1 MRIRALWRG
10 GRVANQF
17 QWRLVVP
24 MDDATSENEAR
35 FSAYVEALASVIG
48 HTNRVGPLTD
58 YCIGLI
64 LPGERK
70 SVEPMAAVIA
80 PTRASAEHQS
90 LLHFVGQS
98 RWSDEAVLAKVR
110 ELVLPAIESSG
121 RIEAWIVD
129 DTGFPKKGVHS
140 VGVARQYCGRLG
152 KQDNCQVAVSLSVA
166 NHTAS
171 LPIAY
176 QLYLPEEWAGAT
188 ARRAQ
193 AHVPETI
200 TFQTKPEIALK
211 QIKTALEAGIPA
223 GVALADAGYGVDAK
237 FRSGLT
243 ALGLAYVVGVQS
255 TLGVWPPGMEP
266 LPPAP
271 WAGRGRTPTRL
282 RRDSEHQPVS
292 AKQLSM
298 NLPSDAWREVT
309 WREGTNDPLCSRFA
323 AVRIRPASRDWLL
336 DRPHSYEWLL
346 IEWPTDE
353 KEPTKYWLS
362 TLPEDATLLTLVDMA
377 KLRWRIERDYQEL
390 KSELGLAHFEG
401 RGWRGFH
408 HHATLCIAAY
418 GFLIRERAAIP
429 PSGPM
434 QREKSRLSFRRG
446 SGEPA
451 AATRAPRRQ
460 FNRDNPQAPHLR
472 ARQNPVSM
480 PMLQGDQASENR
492 LPQQFVTQ

>member
-1 MRIRALWRG
+1 
-10 GRVANQF
+10 
-17 QWRLVVP
+17 

-35 FSAYVEALASVIG
+35 FSVYVEALAGVIG

-121 RIEAWIVD
+121 PIEAWIVD

-255 TLGVWPPGMEP
+255 TLSVWPPGMEP
-266 LPPAP
+266 LPPPP
-271 WAGRGRTPTRL
+271 WAARGRTPTRL

-336 DRPHSYEWLL
+336 DRPHPQEWLL
-346 IEWPTDE
+346 VEWPTDE